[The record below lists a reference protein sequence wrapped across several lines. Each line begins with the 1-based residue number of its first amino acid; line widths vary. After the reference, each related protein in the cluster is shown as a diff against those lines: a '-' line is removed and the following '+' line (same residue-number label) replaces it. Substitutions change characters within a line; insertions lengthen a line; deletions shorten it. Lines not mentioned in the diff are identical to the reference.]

1 MMAGS
6 TRVQSAS
13 QQCRLSKMPPTSA
26 SPSGR
31 SKETS
36 SRATRYMTAAKTTA
50 ASISNSIPN
59 RMFLKFAQRLGMMC
73 ELGISRE
80 SASKAK

>member
-1 MMAGS
+1 MMIGS
-6 TRVQSAS
+6 IRVQSAS
-13 QQCRLSKMPPTSA
+13 QQCRLNKMSPTSA
-26 SPSGR
+26 SPNGR
-31 SKETS
+31 SKERS
-36 SRATRYMTAAKTTA
+36 SRATRYMTAAKTMA

-59 RMFLKFAQRLGMMC
+59 GMFLKLAHRLGMMC